1 MEEKVIKHVKIA
13 PDKLKRLLQKQK
25 EIETYYK
32 QKADPKAAEALAHR
46 IATELYKSDL
56 GDVRQF
62 NTKEEALEIARR
74 LAGVPEKELTEDE
87 IRKKKEEAAEK
98 AAIDHITDVLL
109 SSSIKKGTKSELNL
123 ARICK
128 LVGADP
134 YKTDLGDVDR
144 AKVLRNFKK
153 LDAESLGLVDDE
165 ARRVLKNWWYSIDL
179 KNEDGSTMNLPL
191 KEMNLQK
198 AVRALGWVGWKE
210 TGSELKR
217 ATERYRKMTDRLLL
231 KREDKK
237 CRKTT

>member
-1 MEEKVIKHVKIA
+1 VGNQTHRSPEERSERIRQ
-13 PDKLKRLLQKQK
+13 KRRAIEAYCKKQK
-25 EIETYYK
+25 P
-32 QKADPKAAEALAHR
+32 DPKAAEALAHR

-87 IRKKKEEAAEK
+87 IRKKKEEVAEK
-98 AAIDHITDVLL
+98 AAINHITDVLL
-109 SSSIKKGTKSELNL
+109 SSSIKKGSKSELNL

-134 YKTDLGDVDR
+134 YNTDLGDVDR
-144 AKVLRNFKK
+144 AKVIRNFKK
-153 LDAESLGLVDDE
+153 LDAESLGLVDE
-165 ARRVLKNWWYSIDL
+165 ERRRILKNWWYSIDL
-179 KNEDGSTMNLPL
+179 KNEDGSPMNLPL
-191 KEMNLQK
+191 KGMNLEK

-210 TGSELKR
+210 KGSELKR

-231 KREDKK
+231 EREDKK
-237 CRKTT
+237 CRKAT

>member
-56 GDVRQF
+56 GDVRQV
-62 NTKEEALEIARR
+62 NTEEEALEIARR

-198 AVRALGWVGWKE
+198 AVRALSWVGWKV
-210 TGSELKR
+210 TIS
-217 ATERYRKMTDRLLL
+217 
-231 KREDKK
+231 
-237 CRKTT
+237 